1 MASGRVVV
9 VGSANVDLVA
19 YCDRFPDDG
28 ETLVGRTFAQGFGGK
43 GANQAVMAA
52 RLGSSVTF
60 VGCVGADSLGAE
72 ITANLAAEG
81 IDVSEL
87 ATVDGVSTGVAPI
100 WVDAAGTNRILIVPG
115 ANHVLAPAQVTD
127 ALDRLGAAAVVV
139 GQLET
144 RQEATA
150 AAFAW
155 ARRVGA
161 TTILNPAPAAHLAPD
176 LLAATDWLVPNEV
189 EFAALA
195 GEAPTPERIAASIDR
210 WGCDVLVTMG
220 DAGALV
226 GTHAAPVV
234 SLPAP
239 VVRAVDST
247 GAGDAFVGAFA
258 HAIALGNEP
267 AEAARLGCACG
278 ALSVMKPGAQQSFP
292 DGAAVEALLSTFDP
306 ALREKMR
313 MRDG

>member
-1 MASGRVVV
+1 VVV

-60 VGCVGADSLGAE
+60 VGCVGTDSLGAE

-81 IDVSEL
+81 IDVSEVVT
-87 ATVDGVSTGVAPI
+87 AEGVSSGVAPI
-100 WVDAAGTNRILIVPG
+100 WVNATGTNRILIVPG
-115 ANHVLAPAQVTD
+115 ANHVLAPAQVAG
-127 ALDRLGAAAVVV
+127 ALERVGTAAVVV

-155 ARRVGA
+155 AHRVGA
-161 TTILNPAPAAHLAPD
+161 TTILNPAPAADLAPE
-176 LLAATDWLVPNEV
+176 LLAGTDWLVPNEV

-195 GEAPTPERIAASIDR
+195 GAPPNPERVAEAVGR
-210 WGCDVLVTMG
+210 WACDVLVTMG
-220 DAGALV
+220 EAGALV
-226 GTHAAPVV
+226 GVRGALVV
-234 SLPAP
+234 SVPAP
-239 VVRAVDST
+239 VVTAVDST

-258 HAIALGNEP
+258 HAMGLGSGPE
-267 AEAARLGCACG
+267 EAARLGCACG
-278 ALSVMKPGAQQSFP
+278 ALSVTKPGAQQSFP
-292 DGAAVEALLSTFDP
+292 HRSAVEAFLSTVG
-306 ALREKMR
+306 ATGEQKMR
-313 MRDG
+313 MKYC

>member
-1 MASGRVVV
+1 VVV

-28 ETLVGRTFAQGFGGK
+28 ESLVGRTFTQGFGGK

-52 RLGSSVTF
+52 RLGSQVTF

-81 IDVSEL
+81 IDVSEVVT
-87 ATVDGVSTGVAPI
+87 AEGVSTGVAPI
-100 WVDAAGTNRILIVPG
+100 WVDGAGTNRILIVPG
-115 ANHVLAPAQVTD
+115 ANHAFGPPHVTE

-144 RQEATA
+144 RQDATA

-161 TTILNPAPAAHLAPD
+161 TTILNPAPAADLTPE
-176 LLAATDWLVPNEV
+176 LLARTDWLVPNEL

-195 GEAPTPERIAASIDR
+195 GGVPTAETVAACAGR

-226 GTHAAPVV
+226 GARGTAAV
-234 SLPAP
+234 SVPAP

-258 HAIALGNEP
+258 HAIGLGNGP
-267 AEAARLGCACG
+267 PEAARLGCACG
-278 ALSVMKPGAQQSFP
+278 ALSVTRPGAQQSFP
-292 DGAAVEALLSTFDP
+292 DRAAVEALLATLESGLDQ
-306 ALREKMR
+306 KVR
-313 MRDG
+313 MRRG